1 MLSNKTVLLTGG
13 TGSFGN
19 AFIERFIDT
28 DIKKI
33 IIFSRDE
40 DKQDLMR
47 NEYKNS
53 KLKFVLG
60 NVRDYDL
67 VHDAMRGVDVVFH
80 AAALKQVPSCDFAP
94 LEAVKTNVFGTDNI
108 IRAAIDHNV
117 EDVICLS
124 TGKAVY
130 PINAMGLSKALMEKT
145 IVNRARQINEEEDTH
160 TTLKYIRYS
169 NVFATRGSA
178 VNIFT
183 KQIID
188 GKPITLTHPEMKRSI
203 MTVDEAVEL
212 ALFAM
217 QNGENGDLF
226 VYKARRTTLQN
237 LAECLFEVYDAKCRE
252 IEVIGARH
260 GEKME
265 ETILSQDELVRA
277 IDLDSFVRV
286 PMDKRGL
293 NYMAKENI
301 EKNKRNMKKVG
312 EEQTRLEMRVPSLKL
327 DDVRKMIDKNWV
339 KECDLE
345 EIETPDVD

>member
-1 MLSNKTVLLTGG
+1 MLSNKVVLLTGG

-19 AFIERFIDT
+19 AFIQRFLDT
-28 DIKKI
+28 DVKKI

-47 NEYKNS
+47 NEYKNA

-60 NVRDYDL
+60 NVRDYDI
-67 VHDAMRGVDVVFH
+67 VHDAMRGVDIVFH
-80 AAALKQVPSCDFAP
+80 AGALKQVPSCDFAP
-94 LEAVKTNVFGTDNI
+94 VEAVKTNVLGTDNV
-108 IRAAIDHNV
+108 IRAAIDHNI
-117 EDVICLS
+117 EQVICLS

-130 PINAMGLSKALMEKT
+130 PINAMGLSKAMMEKT
-145 IVNRARQINEEEDTH
+145 IISRARQINEEEDIH

-183 KQIID
+183 KQIKS
-188 GKPITLTHPEMKRSI
+188 GKPVTLTHPEMKRSI
-203 MTVDEAVEL
+203 MTVDEAVSL

-217 QNGENGDLF
+217 NNGENGDLF

-237 LAECLFEVYDAKCRE
+237 LVECLFEVYDAKCRE
-252 IEVIGARH
+252 IEIIGARH

-265 ETILSQDELVRA
+265 ETILSDEELIRS
-277 IDLDSFVRV
+277 IDLNEFVRI
-286 PMDKRGL
+286 PMDRRGL
-293 NYMAKENI
+293 NYASKDHKQKNRRNAQRSTKEI
-301 EKNKRNMKKVG
+301 VDK
-312 EEQTRLEMRVPSLKL
+312 LEMRVPNLTL
-327 DDVRKMIDKNWV
+327 DDVRLMIDKNWV

-345 EIETPDVD
+345 EITTP